1 MPNSTNSDSEVLLLS
16 QQIKA
21 LQEENVEL
29 TKRVRIQ
36 ETFLD
41 DRLRDIPDYNSLFQ
55 LPTEDLYSII
65 HSWIIKADIWK
76 LRGALVYVTEFN
88 TSDTRLLILALEDS
102 LSFIEDEKQ
111 YFDTIEE
118 VLKFPSINFTRVI
131 SDTNIA
137 KRHLLSDEGVKRF
150 NSLIPIL
157 LRHKG
162 KFNHV
167 FAYLADNEQYISAE
181 NRSLVL
187 SHVDKAT
194 NPNSIEA
201 LFSII
206 GKLDYTQLLDICL
219 QREGTAYCFLAIK
232 IIKEHIDI
240 FYNDIRRISK
250 LLNVQG
256 PAGRIASLVLLKQT
270 GKGLCPVTSQKRIWD
285 GDYYEFTLR
294 VQQYELD
301 IENKR
306 KLQEAY
312 LLEGTMM
319 EFRLAAKLMHH
330 YMFMSQ
336 DSPLLGLLPR
346 QCIDNVPSEKSIK
359 RYHVLKVMPQFKLMI
374 LAEESDM
381 TYDALSIPL
390 LNIGDE
396 VEVKFTCPK
405 NTLIPEVA
413 ECRLANVKIS
423 NMPHWLDYKVKHY
436 AVVVSQESFIDYTL
450 KLISK

>member
-1 MPNSTNSDSEVLLLS
+1 MPNSTNTDSEFLLLS
-16 QQIKA
+16 QQINA
-21 LQEENVEL
+21 LQGEKIEL
-29 TKRVRIQ
+29 TRRVRIQ
-36 ETFLD
+36 EVFLE
-41 DRLRDIPDYNSLFQ
+41 DRLRDIPDYSSLFQ
-55 LPTEDLYSII
+55 LSAEEFYSVF
-65 HSWIIKADIWK
+65 HSWIIKADLLK

-88 TSDTRLLILALEDS
+88 TQDTRLLVLALENS
-102 LSFIEDEKQ
+102 LSIIEDEKQ
-111 YFDTIEE
+111 YFNTIEE
-118 VLKFPSINFTRVI
+118 VIKFPSINFTRVI
-131 SDTNIA
+131 CDTNIA
-137 KRHLLSDEGVKRF
+137 RRHLLSDEGIRRF

-157 LRHKG
+157 LKHEG
-162 KFNHV
+162 KFNHI

-187 SHVDKAT
+187 SHADKAT

-219 QREGTAYCFLAIK
+219 QRGGTAYCFLALK

-240 FYNDIRRISK
+240 SYNDIQRISK
-250 LLNVQG
+250 LLNIQG

-270 GKGLCPVTSQKRIWD
+270 GKGLCPVSSQKRIWD
-285 GDYYEFTLR
+285 GDYYEYTQR
-294 VQQYELD
+294 VNQYELD
-301 IENKR
+301 IKNKR

-346 QCIDNVPSEKSIK
+346 QCIDSVPSDKSIK
-359 RYHVLKVMPQFKLMI
+359 RYRVLKVMPQFKLMI
-374 LAEESDM
+374 LAEESDV

-423 NMPHWLDYKVKHY
+423 NMPRWLDYKVKHY
-436 AVVVSQESFIDYTL
+436 AVVVSQESFVDYTL